1 MEVLPAQWEDVT
13 HPVLLKPDGSQIKY
27 IKREEVYSLLEV
39 CTKERDRLIVL
50 TLWNT
55 GVRVSE
61 MLQLSPSSFN
71 FSDPSVTVRSLKKK
85 KIYFRTIPLNPEY
98 SGKVASYCMS
108 KGFKMDQ
115 KIFPLSRIRVFQIL
129 QDLGSRAGIPK
140 DLCHP
145 HAFRHGFAVNAV
157 LSGVP
162 PLVLRRWLGHSKID
176 TTLIYTEVLAKDT
189 REYIKNM
196 RF

>member
-1 MEVLPAQWEDVT
+1 MEILPAEWEDI
-13 HPVLLKPDGSQIKY
+13 HPVLLKPDGSRIKY
-27 IKREEVYSLLEV
+27 IKREEVRSLLEV
-39 CTKERDRLIVL
+39 CTKERDKLIVL

-55 GVRVSE
+55 GIRVSE
-61 MLQLSPSSFN
+61 MLQLTPSSFN
-71 FSDPSVTVRSLKKK
+71 FSDPSLTVRSLKKK

-98 SGKVASYCMS
+98 SGMVASYCMS

-115 KIFPLSRIRVFQIL
+115 RIFPLSRIRVFQIL
-129 QDLGSRAGIPK
+129 QDLGSRAGIPG